1 VNHWPILL
9 SVPQLAGEP
18 ARLPLN
24 LLESTMTHPSRIR
37 FTLAAAAFASIAVL
51 APATLRAQDASRTYT
66 LAEVETKP
74 SLASVATF
82 QRIVSEGYPEDL
94 KRRRMGGIAE
104 VAFVVDA
111 SGKVEPSSVEVI
123 DATQPAFG
131 EAAKRALLQ
140 AGFKPGKVSGNAV
153 RTKVSLP
160 IVYRVQ

>member
-1 VNHWPILL
+1 MTFTTL
-9 SVPQLAGEP
+9 SRYSMVAV
-18 ARLPLN
+18 
-24 LLESTMTHPSRIR
+24 
-37 FTLAAAAFASIAVL
+37 AAAALTALTPAAV
-51 APATLRAQDASRTYT
+51 RAQDAARTYT

-74 SLASVATF
+74 SLASVANF

-111 SGKVEPSSVEVI
+111 TGKVEPASVEIV

-153 RTKVSLP
+153 RTQVSLP
-160 IVYRVQ
+160 IIYRVQ

>member
-1 VNHWPILL
+1 MTFTTL
-9 SVPQLAGEP
+9 SRYSMVAV
-18 ARLPLN
+18 
-24 LLESTMTHPSRIR
+24 
-37 FTLAAAAFASIAVL
+37 AAAAFSALTPAV
-51 APATLRAQDASRTYT
+51 ARAQDAARTYT

-74 SLASVATF
+74 SLASVSAF

-94 KRRRMGGIAE
+94 KRRRLGGIAE

-111 SGKVEPSSVEVI
+111 TGKVEPSSVEVV

-160 IVYRVQ
+160 IVYRMQ

>member
-1 VNHWPILL
+1 MTFTTL
-9 SVPQLAGEP
+9 SRFSLVAVAVAGLSAVTP
-18 ARLPLN
+18 A
-24 LLESTMTHPSRIR
+24 
-37 FTLAAAAFASIAVL
+37 ASL
-51 APATLRAQDASRTYT
+51 AQDASKTYT

-74 SLASVATF
+74 SLSSVTAF

-104 VAFVVDA
+104 VMFVVDA
-111 SGKVEPSSVEVI
+111 TGKVEPSSVEVV

-140 AGFKPGKVSGNAV
+140 AGFKPGKVSGNPV

>member
-1 VNHWPILL
+1 
-9 SVPQLAGEP
+9 
-18 ARLPLN
+18 
-24 LLESTMTHPSRIR
+24 MTHPSRIR
-37 FTLAAAAFASIAVL
+37 LSLVAAAITAV
-51 APATLRAQDASRTYT
+51 TLLHPTDALAQDASRTYT

-74 SLASVATF
+74 SLASVTPF

-104 VAFVVDA
+104 IAFVVDA
-111 SGKVEPSSVEVI
+111 TGKVEPASVEVV

-131 EAAKRALLQ
+131 EAAKKALLQ

>member
-1 VNHWPILL
+1 MIH
-9 SVPQLAGEP
+9 SSRR
-18 ARLPLN
+18 RLTFVAVATAAL
-24 LLESTMTHPSRIR
+24 
-37 FTLAAAAFASIAVL
+37 TLL
-51 APATLRAQDASRTYT
+51 APRVVMAQEARTYT

-82 QRIVSEGYPEDL
+82 QRVVSEGYPEDL

-104 VAFVVDA
+104 VSFVVDA
-111 SGKVEPSSVEVI
+111 SGKVEPSSVEVV

-140 AGFKPGKVSGNAV
+140 TGFKPGTVSGSPV

-160 IVYRVQ
+160 IVYRAQ

>member
-1 VNHWPILL
+1 
-9 SVPQLAGEP
+9 
-18 ARLPLN
+18 
-24 LLESTMTHPSRIR
+24 MTHPSRIR
-37 FTLAAAAFASIAVL
+37 LSLSAVAAIALVTITPAAA
-51 APATLRAQDASRTYT
+51 TAQDAGRTYS

-74 SLASVATF
+74 SLASITNF

-104 VAFVVDA
+104 ISFVVDA
-111 SGKVEPSSVEVI
+111 QGKVEPGSVEIV

-131 EAAKRALLQ
+131 EAAKKAVIE
-140 AGFKPGKVSGNAV
+140 AGFKPGKVSGSPV